1 VEWWFASLDA
11 MQRLRVADIRSAT
24 KSSTQIVTTPSR
36 RPANV
41 FATLTQ
47 GQRKPAHAITIR
59 LDASNATWP
68 RVPLKANGE
77 LSSG

>member
-1 VEWWFASLDA
+1 
-11 MQRLRVADIRSAT
+11 MTHLRVAKLRPAT
-24 KSSTQIVTTPSR
+24 KSFTRIATTRSR

-68 RVPLKANGE
+68 RVPQKANGE